1 MQLTAKQIHARLTH
15 IKPLVENR
23 SLETLRRGQNALGE
37 LMHTIHRGRVR
48 VKRHDFGVFSAAWVL
63 PKDIRREGV
72 VLYLHGGGYTCG
84 GLEYALGFGSTLA
97 DECGARVFCAAYRLA
112 PESRFPAALEDASA
126 AYQYLLDKG
135 YPPEEISLCGESAG
149 GGLCYSL
156 CMYLRQLEKPLPG
169 SIVVISPWVDL
180 TGSGESNH
188 ENRDKDVSLSNEQL
202 DFFTRCY
209 TDSPAEPLVSPLFGD
224 LTGMPPSLI
233 FAGEDE
239 ILLSDAKRL
248 YEKLRHQGCASQ
260 LFIRP
265 ERWHAYVL
273 YSLGEDRE
281 DMARINAFL
290 SKNLSQER
298 KLRWM
303 RLDNAAKIYPAA
315 RRQSWSNVFRLSV
328 TLRETVDKQVLQSAL
343 DVTARRFPSI
353 CVRLRRGLFWYY
365 LQQLQKAPALWEESS
380 YPLTHMSREETRRC
394 AIRVIA
400 YENRIAVEFFH
411 SVTDGNGGLVFLKS
425 LTAEYLQQKYGQ
437 AIPAAQ
443 GVLGRLE
450 APRPEELEDSFLKYA
465 GTVSASRRE
474 NNAWHPRGTPEP
486 DGFRNLTCFRF
497 STSEA
502 LAKAHEYG
510 VSLTAFLCAAT
521 MMALQAM
528 QEAHV
533 PNQRRRKPIRV
544 LIPVNLR
551 KLFPSKTLRNF
562 ALYTTPEI
570 DPRLGSYD
578 FREICQAVQHRM
590 GLDVNPKVMST
601 RIAANV
607 GSEKSMLVRIMPLF
621 IKNFVMKAVFNQVGE
636 KKSCLSL
643 SNLGQV
649 TLPPEMERY
658 VERLDFILGV
668 QATAP
673 HNCGIVSYGDSLY
686 LNFIRSIR
694 EPELEAQVFRVLRD
708 LGLQAEVQTNH
719 RE

>member
-1 MQLTAKQIHARLTH
+1 MQLTAKQIHARLTQ
-15 IKPLVENR
+15 IRPLVENR

-37 LMHTIHRGRVR
+37 LMRTFHHSRVR
-48 VKRHDFGVFSAAWVL
+48 VKRHDFDVFPAAWVL

-72 VLYLHGGGYTCG
+72 ILYLHGGGYTCG

-112 PESRFPAALEDASA
+112 PESRFPAAVEDAA
-126 AYQYLLDKG
+126 MAYRYLLDKG
-135 YPPEEISLCGESAG
+135 YPAQQICLCGESAG

-156 CMYLRQLEKPLPG
+156 CMYLRQRELPLPG
-169 SIVVISPWVDL
+169 SIVAISPWADL
-180 TGSGESNH
+180 TGSGESNE
-188 ENRDKDVSLSNEQL
+188 ENRDKDVSLSNETL
-202 DFFTRCY
+202 DFFARCY
-209 TDSPAEPLVSPLFGD
+209 TDSPEEPLASPLFGN
-224 LTGMPPSLI
+224 LEGMPPSLI
-233 FAGEDE
+233 FAGGDE

-248 YEKLRHQGCASQ
+248 HEKLRHQGCVTQ
-260 LFIRP
+260 LHIRP

-273 YSLGEDRE
+273 YSLHEDWE

-290 SKNLSQER
+290 GRFLSQER

-315 RRQSWSNVFRLSV
+315 RRQGWSNVFRLSV
-328 TLRETVDKQVLQSAL
+328 TLRETVDRQVLQSAL

-365 LQQLQKAPALWEESS
+365 LQQLQQAPVVGEESN
-380 YPLTHMSREETRRC
+380 YPLTLMSRQETRRC

-425 LTAEYLQQKYGQ
+425 LTAEYLQQKYGA
-437 AIPAAQ
+437 AIPAEY

-450 APRPEELEDSFLKYA
+450 APRPEELEDCFPKYA
-465 GTVSASRRE
+465 GSVSASRRE
-474 NNAWHPRGTPEP
+474 NNAWRPSGTPEA
-486 DGFRNLTCFRF
+486 DGFLNLTCFRV
-497 STSEA
+497 STAAA
-502 LAKAHEYG
+502 LEKAHEYG
-510 VSLTAFLCAAT
+510 VSLTAFLCAVT

-533 PNQRRRKPIRV
+533 PNRRRRKPIRV

-551 KLFPSKTLRNF
+551 KLFPSDTLRNF

-578 FREICQAVQHRM
+578 FGEICQAVQHRL

-601 RIAANV
+601 RIATNV
-607 GSEKSMLVRIMPLF
+607 GSEKSMIVRLMPLF
-621 IKNFVMKAVFNQVGE
+621 VKNFVMKAVFNQVGE

-643 SNLGQV
+643 SNLGPV
-649 TLPPEMERY
+649 ALPQEMERY
-658 VERLDFILGV
+658 VERMDFVLGA
-668 QATAP
+668 QATGT
-673 HNCGIVSYGDSLY
+673 HNCGVLSYGGDLY
-686 LNFIRSIR
+686 INFIRSVR
-694 EPELEAQVFRVLRD
+694 EPELEARFFGVLRD
-708 LGLQAEVQTNH
+708 LGLEAEVQTNN

>member
-1 MQLTAKQIHARLTH
+1 MQLTAKQIHARLTQ

-37 LMHTIHRGRVR
+37 LMHTIHRARVR
-48 VKRHDFGVFSAAWVL
+48 VKRHDFSRFPSAWVL

-72 VLYLHGGGYTCG
+72 ILYLHGGGYTCG
-84 GLEYALGFGSTLA
+84 GLEYALGFGSALA
-97 DECGARVFCAAYRLA
+97 DACGVRTFCAAYRLA
-112 PESRFPAALEDASA
+112 PESRFPAALEDAA
-126 AYQYLLDKG
+126 VAYRYLLDKG

-156 CMYLRQLEKPLPG
+156 CMYLRQRELPLPG
-169 SIVVISPWVDL
+169 SIVAISPWVDL
-180 TGSGESNH
+180 TGSGESNE

-209 TDSPAEPLVSPLFGD
+209 TDTPTEPLVSPLFGD
-224 LTGMPPSLI
+224 LAEMPPSLI
-233 FAGEDE
+233 FAGGDE

-248 YEKLRHQGCASQ
+248 HEKLRQQGCVSQ
-260 LFIRP
+260 LHIRP

-273 YSLGEDRE
+273 YSLREDWE
-281 DMARINAFL
+281 DMACINAFL
-290 SKNLSQER
+290 SKHLSQER

-315 RRQSWSNVFRLSV
+315 RRQGWSNVFRLSV
-328 TLRETVDKQVLQSAL
+328 TLRETVDRQVLQSAL

-365 LQQLQKAPALWEESS
+365 LQQLRQAPALWEESC
-380 YPLTHMSREETRRC
+380 YPLTYMPREEIRRC

-425 LTAEYLQQKYGQ
+425 LTAEYLQQKYGET
-437 AIPAAQ
+437 IPAVD
-443 GVLGRLE
+443 GILGRLE

-474 NNAWHPRGTPEP
+474 NNAWRPTGTMET
-486 DGFRNLTCFRF
+486 DGFLNLTCFRVN
-497 STSEA
+497 TAAA
-502 LAKAHEYG
+502 LQKAHEYG
-510 VSLTAFLCAAT
+510 VSLTAFLCAVT
-521 MMALQAM
+521 MAALQAM

-533 PNQRRRKPIRV
+533 PNRRRRKPIRV

-551 KLFPSKTLRNF
+551 KLFPSETLRNF

-570 DPRLGSYD
+570 DPRLGRYD
-578 FREICQAVQHRM
+578 FREICQAVQHRL
-590 GLDVNPKVMST
+590 GLDVNSKVMST
-601 RIAANV
+601 RIATNV
-607 GSEKSMLVRIMPLF
+607 GSEKSMIVRIMPLF

-658 VERLDFILGV
+658 VERMDFILGA

-673 HNCGIVSYGDSLY
+673 HNCGVLSYGGDLY
-686 LNFIRSIR
+686 INFIRSVQ
-694 EPELEAQVFRVLRD
+694 EPELEARFFGVLRD
-708 LGLQAEVQTNH
+708 LGLEAEVQTNN